1 MTGLVLGS
9 TIPANPYLSVFDGFG
24 GCDKQ
29 IFFCLA
35 RFEARR
41 LRAPSAKPRALPL
54 AAAIQAGDGV
64 EMENEP
70 RYN

>member
-1 MTGLVLGS
+1 MVLGGVIS
-9 TIPANPYLSVFDGFG
+9 R
-24 GCDKQ
+24 
-29 IFFCLA
+29 FFS
-35 RFEARR
+35 EARR
-41 LRAPSAKPRALPL
+41 LRGSPAKPRALPL